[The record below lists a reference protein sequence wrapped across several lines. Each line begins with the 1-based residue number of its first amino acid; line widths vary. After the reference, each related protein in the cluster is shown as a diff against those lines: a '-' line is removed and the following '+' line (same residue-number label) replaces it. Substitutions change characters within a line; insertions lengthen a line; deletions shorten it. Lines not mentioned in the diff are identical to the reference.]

1 MDAQLSTHII
11 QALAVKDCELVSQC
25 NQETSKYGLTLTD
38 KEITQL
44 QVQRFEALKSSGR
57 VEFGQGILRPLIMK
71 FCDSQFIHKSNYA
84 ETLAALQE
92 MFYYFK
98 TESGDYLSDNEL
110 LTIMKSIFDG
120 AAQGSL
126 EYLNSMGLE
135 TICRAIKGCDVDE
148 GDDEV
153 YEDEEYGEE
162 DEYDV

>member
-1 MDAQLSTHII
+1 MDTQLTPSFMQSLVI
-11 QALAVKDCELVSQC
+11 KDCELVSQC

-38 KEITQL
+38 KEIVQL
-44 QVQRFEALKSSGR
+44 QAQRFDALKLSGR
-57 VEFGQGILRPLIMK
+57 VEFGEGILRSLIMK
-71 FCDSQFIHKSNYA
+71 FCDSPFIHSTNYA
-84 ETLAALQE
+84 ETLGSLQE

-98 TESGDYLSDNEL
+98 TESGEYLSDNEL

-148 GDDEV
+148 GDDEF
-153 YEDEEYGEE
+153 YEDEEYGKE